1 MEVANMTDA
10 NVLLVLQ
17 VVDYGNIL
25 SDKQDGFE
33 ALHKTVANHQGKI
46 YNLKAWLSHTGS
58 NTRVTKYSAKKQ
70 YYKPHQTYLRAP
82 YCCTHGLVTCNG

>member
-25 SDKQDGFE
+25 SEKQADFE
-33 ALHKTVANHQGKI
+33 ALHKTVAKHQGEI
-46 YNLKAWLSHTGS
+46 NNLKAWLSHTGS
-58 NTRVTKYSAKKQ
+58 NTRVTKYSAKK
-70 YYKPHQTYLRAP
+70 R
-82 YCCTHGLVTCNG
+82 